1 MPGFLQRLIIRAIQA
16 GGPLTVADASA
27 MAGPDFDPRNIR
39 RAFKSLYRKGL
50 VNLTVRPVLTARPL
64 GSSKKGKKPIG
75 ERIVPAHEGVGR
87 GEPCH
92 ASSEA
97 SIHPVARPTAPARPQ
112 ARMANNLSPPP
123 SFPADRNPPARL
135 TAPRV
140 SGTSPSPGSGSSPA
154 PRPRPRSS
162 PGKGESP
169 SLASG
174 RAGASHAP
182 SKAAAYPDAGV
193 FANPADA
200 YAEQIR
206 AKVESAKREA
216 IAAVKQTTV

>member
-1 MPGFLQRLIIRAIQA
+1 MPGFLQRQIILAIQT
-16 GGPLTVADASA
+16 GGPLTVAEASA
-27 MAGPDFDPRNIR
+27 MAGPDIDPRNIR

-75 ERIVPAHEGVGR
+75 ERIIPAHEGVGR
-87 GEPCH
+87 GGPRY

-97 SIHPVARPTAPARPQ
+97 SINPVARPSAPAQPQ

-123 SFPADRNPPARL
+123 PFRAGPNSPASL
-135 TAPRV
+135 IAPRV

-162 PGKGESP
+162 PGN
-169 SLASG
+169 
-174 RAGASHAP
+174 GASP
-182 SKAAAYPDAGV
+182 PAAGCPDQS
-193 FANPADA
+193 FASAAD
-200 YAEQIR
+200 QIAAR
-206 AKVESAKREA
+206 MKDEIERQKREMLA
-216 IAAVKQTTV
+216 DSTIRTTRGG